1 MSRQSLTLKNQIV
14 YLLIYSKN
22 KNKMFVEK
30 TIEEVSAMSMTEQAT
45 YLTEKKAHE
54 LNVRKAEIEAAI
66 ADAKKETS
74 SELEVLKAELN
85 NVVVDLK
92 GLKEAPAKVE
102 GSKTIGQA
110 LAVAL
115 KAAEGDIQ
123 KAING
128 KQETAIK
135 VAVTMSVDD
144 TIGAGP
150 TQVTITDNTGIISP
164 IRKRELRYL
173 ANVSVGSTIGN
184 RALWIEELD
193 EQGNPI
199 MLAEGA
205 EKPQAS
211 VRYEERTANV
221 KKIAVYGKVTTEMM
235 ADLPQLISYIQN
247 NLMKRLD
254 IVLEDNFFN
263 GDNLGDNLNG
273 AFNLAT
279 PWAAGVLAGTI
290 VSPSDY
296 DVVESVAL
304 QTELAFGMPT
314 AIFVNPAVV
323 ARMRLTKDSVGQ
335 YVLPVFATANGLEV
349 SGMRVIPTTAVTGE
363 NFIGGDMSILHV
375 LVREELG
382 IQIGLDGN
390 DFINNK
396 KTMLLEKRIVQFAS
410 ANDVGCLIKGEFDV
424 AKAALA
430 V

>member
-22 KNKMFVEK
+22 KKKMFVEK

-45 YLTEKKAHE
+45 YLTEKKANE

-85 NVVVDLK
+85 SVAVDLK

-193 EQGNPI
+193 E
-199 MLAEGA
+199 
-205 EKPQAS
+205 
-211 VRYEERTANV
+211 
-221 KKIAVYGKVTTEMM
+221 
-235 ADLPQLISYIQN
+235 
-247 NLMKRLD
+247 
-254 IVLEDNFFN
+254 
-263 GDNLGDNLNG
+263 
-273 AFNLAT
+273 
-279 PWAAGVLAGTI
+279 
-290 VSPSDY
+290 
-296 DVVESVAL
+296 
-304 QTELAFGMPT
+304 
-314 AIFVNPAVV
+314 
-323 ARMRLTKDSVGQ
+323 
-335 YVLPVFATANGLEV
+335 
-349 SGMRVIPTTAVTGE
+349 
-363 NFIGGDMSILHV
+363 
-375 LVREELG
+375 
-382 IQIGLDGN
+382 
-390 DFINNK
+390 
-396 KTMLLEKRIVQFAS
+396 
-410 ANDVGCLIKGEFDV
+410 
-424 AKAALA
+424 
-430 V
+430 